1 MMKST
6 KIINDVVYE
15 TKSLSLK
22 MKEEIKNGGKLVNNI
37 TGIVKDISDS
47 SGNVFSL
54 MTRLNDS
61 TKRIVDIVF
70 FI

>member
-1 MMKST
+1 MKST